1 MLLLGAWLPELQRWC
16 VAYKPNDLMM
26 VKMNTEIEHFNE
38 DVKYDELV
46 KYENCTFSDLLNA
59 VIDRFI
65 PKL

>member
-1 MLLLGAWLPELQRWC
+1 
-16 VAYKPNDLMM
+16 MM